1 MNKDKHRVITV
12 VKMLLNNK
20 IQLVDAENPIN
31 PNIKVIKD
39 IHNTIF
45 SGCTCN
51 KLIIKLTISGD
62 DTDIKNNATQINENI
77 KAHRLIFIF
86 ISLT

>member
-51 KLIIKLTISGD
+51 KLIISGD